1 MSFCVRFSFDSFL
14 RKEYYMCTSK
24 SCLSKAAEQE
34 EKMANNFNG
43 RSNGEIEFRIVEHL
57 GVIET
62 QKNGWNREVN
72 IVAWNGGIEKYDIR
86 EWDPEHERMSKGI
99 TLFEKEAER
108 LAMILGKRFGIA
120 SAGQA
125 EEAKMPDMMVDAGTE
140 ADEAYEPF

>member
-1 MSFCVRFSFDSFL
+1 
-14 RKEYYMCTSK
+14 
-24 SCLSKAAEQE
+24 
-34 EKMANNFNG
+34 MANNFNG